1 MFGTGICDKI
11 HHDECESETGTVLLE
26 NKEFEKVYKLNPKV
40 SEEWK
45 MVGTLDHS
53 KLWHEI
59 GINVDYEELVVIP
72 FEKATEIPGAIGT

>member
-1 MFGTGICDKI
+1 MFGTSLCDKI
-11 HHDECESETGTVLLE
+11 HQGNCKSETGTVLLE
-26 NKEFEKVYKLNPKV
+26 NEEFDGVYKLNPKV

>member
-11 HHDECESETGTVLLE
+11 HHDECKSETGTVLLE

-45 MVGTLDHS
+45 MVGTLGHS
-53 KLWHEI
+53 KLWLELDI
-59 GINVDYEELVVIP
+59 KLDYEELVVIP
-72 FEKATEIPGAIGT
+72 FEKPIEIPGAIGT